1 MMETRPSLFRAE
13 AVAFQ
18 QYNRHAGHVAALQ
31 PLSTKV
37 ISWFVFVAFGLLV
50 AFLLVGQYARKE
62 TVAGYLTPTLGTA
75 KIFVPQQPTLIQQ
88 GTIKEVH
95 VREGQIVFE
104 GEPLLTVETSQIA
117 VNGQDVNAT
126 MLESLISQEERLKNQ
141 IAAEQERDSSE
152 RERLAALIRGF
163 EGEIAALRS
172 QMKSQSERIAISEQF
187 VAAGTDLR
195 GKGYMADL
203 ELKRRQLALLE
214 QRQNLDALGQQLAA
228 RQNRMTETTY
238 ALRQLPIATAEKI
251 QTLLNELS
259 LTEQRAAEI
268 NGRRAY
274 VLRAPTSGRIS
285 TVQATV
291 GQFADPRRLQM
302 EIIPSES
309 ALHAE
314 LLVPT
319 RAVGFLRPGL
329 EVRILYEAFPYQQF
343 GTYTGRVMQVSQTIL
358 TGTDASGP
366 IAPKE
371 PVYKISAALDRA
383 DIDAYGKKIP
393 LQADMLLRA
402 DILLEKRSLMQWLLD
417 PLLRLRR

>member
-1 MMETRPSLFRAE
+1 METRPSLFRAE

-18 QYNRHAGHVAALQ
+18 QDNRHAGHVAALQ

-37 ISWFVFVAFGLLV
+37 ISWFVSGAFGLLV

-75 KIFVPQQPTLIQQ
+75 KIFVPQQPTPIQQ
-88 GTIKEVH
+88 GTIKDIH
-95 VREGQIVFE
+95 VREGQLVVE

-126 MLESLISQEERLKNQ
+126 MLESLISQEERLNKQ
-141 IAAEQERDSSE
+141 IGAEQERGSSE
-152 RERLAALIRGF
+152 RERFAALIRGF
-163 EGEIAALRS
+163 ESEIAALRS
-172 QMKSQSERIAISEQF
+172 QTKSQSERIAISEQF

-228 RQNRMTETTY
+228 RQNQLTETTY

-251 QTLLNELS
+251 QTLRNELS

-291 GQFADPRRLQM
+291 GQFADPRRLQL
-302 EIIPSES
+302 EIIPAES
-309 ALHAE
+309 ALRAE

-329 EVRILYEAFPYQQF
+329 EVRILYDAFPYQQF

-358 TGTDASGP
+358 TGADASGP

-371 PVYKISAALDRA
+371 PVYKISAALDRS

>member
-1 MMETRPSLFRAE
+1 METRPSLFREE

-18 QYNRHAGHVAALQ
+18 QDNRGAGHVAALQ

-37 ISWFVFVAFGLLV
+37 ISWFVSAAFGVLV

-62 TVAGYLTPTLGTA
+62 TVAGYLTPTFGTA

-88 GTIKEVH
+88 GTIKDIH
-95 VREGQIVFE
+95 VREGQLVAE
-104 GEPLLTVETSQIA
+104 GDPLLTVETSQIA

-126 MLESLISQEERLKNQ
+126 MLESLISQQERLNKQ
-141 IAAEQERDSSE
+141 IEAEQERGSSE
-152 RERLAALIRGF
+152 RERLAALIRGL
-163 EGEIAALRS
+163 ESEVAALHS
-172 QMKSQSERIAISEQF
+172 QTKSQSERIAISEQF

-203 ELKRRQLALLE
+203 ELKRRQLAVLE

-228 RQNRMTETTY
+228 RQNQMTETTY

-251 QTLLNELS
+251 QALRNELS

-302 EIIPSES
+302 EIIPAES
-309 ALHAE
+309 ALRAE

-319 RAVGFLRPGL
+319 RAAGFIRPGL
-329 EVRILYEAFPYQQF
+329 EVRILYDAFPYQQF

-358 TGTDASGP
+358 TGADASGP

-371 PVYKISAALDRA
+371 PVYKVSAALDRA
-383 DIDAYGKKIP
+383 DIDAYGKRIP